1 MQAKDL
7 KVLMVS
13 TDRQILTP
21 GSSVS
26 ARMKEYGGLLESLH
40 IILLCDKKHG
50 LRESKLSD
58 NVFVHPTNSWN
69 RFLRPFDAV
78 REGIM
83 IDCDIITTQD
93 PFECGWVGMKLKK
106 EKNVPIEV
114 QLHTDMFSPY
124 FSGTLNTVRK
134 LLSKNIF
141 LNADAIRVVRPSL
154 GDKIAE
160 KFGVDNKK
168 ISVLPIYID
177 NNRFVGEPKF
187 NLREDERFRKF
198 EHIVLTVSRLT
209 KEKNLPMIIEAMV
222 KVSDTALV
230 IIGSGVEMQNLKD
243 LTKKLRID
251 DRVFFEGWKED
262 VLSYYKSVDLLVQ
275 ASSFEGYGMTL
286 VEAAM
291 CDLPAI
297 STPTGVAENFPEIAK
312 AEDISSFTKRINY
325 LLQNKSIR
333 EELGKNLKQVLGI
346 NGKEEFLIRLKESW
360 ENLARKT

>member
-1 MQAKDL
+1 MQTRGL

-26 ARMKEYGGLLESLH
+26 TRMKDYGNLVESLH
-40 IILLCDKKHG
+40 IILLCDRKHG

-58 NVFVHPTNSWN
+58 KVFVHPTNSWN

-78 REGIM
+78 KEGM
-83 IDCDIITTQD
+83 RVDCDIITTQD
-93 PFECGWVGMKLKK
+93 PFECGWAGMKLKEK
-106 EKNVPIEV
+106 KNVPIEV

-124 FSGTLNTVRK
+124 FSGTLNIVRK
-134 LLSKNIF
+134 LFSKNIF

-154 GDKIAE
+154 GNKIVE
-160 KFGVDNKK
+160 KYGVDDKK
-168 ISVLPIYID
+168 ILVLPIYID

-187 NLREDERFRKF
+187 NLREDERFKKF
-198 EHIVLTVSRLT
+198 KYIVLTVSRLT
-209 KEKNLPMIIEAMV
+209 KEKNLPTIIESMV
-222 KVSDTALV
+222 EVRDTALV
-230 IIGSGVEMQNLKD
+230 IIGSGIEMQNLKD

-291 CDLPAI
+291 CGLPAV
-297 STPTGVAENFPEIAK
+297 STPTGVAENFPKIAK
-312 AEDISSFTKRINY
+312 AEDVETFSERINF
-325 LLQNKSIR
+325 LLQNKDTR
-333 EELGKNLKQVLGI
+333 EELGKNLKEALRI

-360 ENLARKT
+360 ESLAKKT